1 MGVPWLDSR
10 SVSVLPSSQPVLRA
24 SQVVQWIKNPPAIQ
38 KMQETRV
45 WLLSQEDPPLQYSC
59 LENPMDRG
67 AWWATGHKVSKSWTQ
82 LKQLRAHIQLVL
94 WSFMLRVESRS
105 KSNSLGESL
114 ITSILFWLIGGEK
127 TVQLVIYEAKKK
139 NLSSVWPLPQVQ
151 REQPCLI

>member
-1 MGVPWLDSR
+1 MRILWLDSR

-24 SQVVQWIKNPPAIQ
+24 SQVFQWIKNPPAIQ

-67 AWWATGHKVSKSWTQ
+67 AWWATVHKVSKIFHSDDETWIQ
-82 LKQLRAHIQLVL
+82 PKQMSAHVQLVL
-94 WSFMLRVESRS
+94 WSFMLRVEGKP

-114 ITSILFWLIGGEK
+114 ITSILFWLIGEDK
-127 TVQLVIYEAKKK
+127 TVQLDIYEAKKK
-139 NLSSVWPLPQVQ
+139 NLSAVWPLP
-151 REQPCLI
+151 

>member
-1 MGVPWLDSR
+1 MRILWLDSR
-10 SVSVLPSSQPVLRA
+10 SVSVLPSSQPILRA

-67 AWWATGHKVSKSWTQ
+67 AWGATVHKVSKSWTQ
-82 LKQLRAHIQLVL
+82 LKQLCAQVQLVL
-94 WSFMLRVESRS
+94 WSFMLRVEGRP

-114 ITSILFWLIGGEK
+114 ITSILFWLIDEDQ
-127 TVQLVIYEAKKK
+127 TVQLDIYEAKKK
-139 NLSSVWPLPQVQ
+139 NLSSVWPLPQVK
-151 REQPCLI
+151 REHS